1 VAQVVFVESYLAGT
15 SSRLVDEATYRAG
28 C

>member
-1 VAQVVFVESYLAGT
+1 VFVESYLAGT
-15 SSRLVDEATYRAG
+15 SSRLVDETTYRAG